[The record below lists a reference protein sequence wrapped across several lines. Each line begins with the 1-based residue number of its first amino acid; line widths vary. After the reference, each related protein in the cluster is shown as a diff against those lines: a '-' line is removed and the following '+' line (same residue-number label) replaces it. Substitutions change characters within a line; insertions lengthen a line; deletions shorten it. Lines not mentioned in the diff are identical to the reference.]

1 MRVIHRFAIALL
13 MGAPAIAPRTAL
25 AADASDHRIHVSHG
39 SVSGS
44 DPIVLTP
51 EGAKVELT
59 PSFSMATAAFVRD
72 PYADKCRLVAVK
84 YTLKKDDQKAV
95 LGDAYREQDPDDP
108 LVLHADEL
116 RNAAP
121 KLGADASYLLLN
133 DSDLLDGAP
142 GLHDCR
148 ILSEDGG
155 RHRGEETIEVSC
167 QDASGKARRF
177 SQLAAR
183 ANFYACGARKK

>member
-13 MGAPAIAPRTAL
+13 MSAISFPATIF

-59 PSFSMATAAFVRD
+59 PSFSMATGVFVRD
-72 PYADKCRLVAVK
+72 PYAGKCRLVAVK
-84 YTLKKDDQKAV
+84 YTLKKEDQKAV
-95 LGDAYREQDPDDP
+95 LGDAYREPDPEDP

-121 KLGADASYLLLN
+121 RLGADAIYLLLN
-133 DSDLLDGAP
+133 DSDLLDGAQ

-155 RHRGEETIEVSC
+155 RHRGEEMMEVSC
-167 QDASGKARRF
+167 HDGSGKERRF
-177 SQLAAR
+177 SELAAR
-183 ANFYACGARKK
+183 ASFYACGTRKK